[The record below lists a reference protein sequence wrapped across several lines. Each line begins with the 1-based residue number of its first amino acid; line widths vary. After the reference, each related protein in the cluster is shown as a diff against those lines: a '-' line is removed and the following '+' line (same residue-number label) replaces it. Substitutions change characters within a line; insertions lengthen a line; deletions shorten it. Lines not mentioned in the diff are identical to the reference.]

1 MRRHPLSMTALPL
14 LLLVLTLLGGCTGLR
29 WLGLLP
35 PKPLNPLT
43 HVQLLADSDANQNT
57 ATAIDLLW
65 VFDSTALAALPQ
77 SGPQWFANR
86 AALQA
91 NLGARLAVVSVELPP
106 GAALQSL
113 PLPAN
118 HGRAVVA
125 LAFVNHLSAPGQV
138 VGRFSDHRCA
148 RIVVAAQSVRY
159 AACPAEVSPISPPPG
174 SPT

>member
-1 MRRHPLSMTALPL
+1 MPRHLSPVLGLPL
-14 LLLVLTLLGGCTGLR
+14 LLLVVTLLGGCAGLR

-43 HVQLLADSDANQNT
+43 QVQLVADSDANQNT

-86 AALQA
+86 ATLRA

-113 PLPAN
+113 PLPAK
-118 HGRAVVA
+118 HGSAVVV
-125 LAFVNHLSAPGQV
+125 LAYVNHLSAPGQV
-138 VGRFSDHRCA
+138 VGRISDYTCA
-148 RIVVAAQSVRY
+148 RIEVAAQLVRY
-159 AACPAEVSPISPPPG
+159 AACPASDPL
-174 SPT
+174 